1 MINDSR
7 SENVMDNIARVEQAE
22 ARTEQAEA
30 RTEQAKTRTEQAE
43 ARSEQAENRTELA
56 KTRTELAEVRIE
68 QAEVRSEQAE
78 ARTEQAKTRIEEA
91 EVRIEQAETR
101 IEQIATHSEQ
111 AIYASELRY
120 RRLFETAQD
129 GILILNADT
138 GQVVDANPFM
148 ELLLGYSQA
157 EFLGKK
163 LWEIGPF
170 KGAAASRITFVELQH
185 ADRLRYEGLP
195 LETKGGKQVEVEF
208 ISNAYF
214 MDKQRLIQ
222 CNVRDV
228 TERKRAEEELRWK
241 TAFLEAQVDSA
252 PDGILVVDN
261 QGKKILQNQRMNDL
275 WKIPPEIAGNPD
287 DNVQI
292 QFVSSQ
298 TKNPRQ
304 FEDKVAHL
312 YSHPDEISR
321 DEIELIDNTVLDRY
335 SSPVRD
341 KAGKHYGRI
350 WTFRDIT
357 EGRKLEA
364 QFRQSQKMDAI
375 GQLAGGVAHDF
386 NNILAVIQLQSD
398 LLKSGGALS
407 AAQNEIVDDIGGAV
421 QRAAAL
427 TRQLLLF
434 SRKEALALR
443 DVDLNQSIN
452 DTTKMLRRI
461 LGEDI
466 QVQFRFSMESL
477 FIHAD
482 AGMMDQVLMNL
493 VVNSRDAMPAGGR
506 LIIETS
512 VVEFTETSA
521 SPSALGRPGS
531 FVCLSVSDTG
541 CGIPAQDLPKIFEP
555 FFTTKDVGKG
565 TGLGLA
571 TVFGIV
577 QQHLGWVNVYSE
589 VGHGTTFRI
598 YLPRLKDLAAP
609 PPERCIEEA
618 VRGGTETILLVE
630 DDPFLHASV
639 KKMLSELGYQVLEAV
654 NGREALKIWEQHGD
668 KIQLLLTD
676 LVMPGGMTGKELA
689 EKLHTQ
695 NSKLQVIYVS
705 GYSAAIASKDF
716 HLQEGVNYLTKPF
729 ASRRLAQFVREKLD
743 Q

>member
-1 MINDSR
+1 MSSDSQN
-7 SENVMDNIARVEQAE
+7 ENVTDSMARIERAE

-30 RTEQAKTRTEQAE
+30 RTEQAKTRTEEAE
-43 ARSEQAENRTELA
+43 
-56 KTRTELAEVRIE
+56 I
-68 QAEVRSEQAE
+68 
-78 ARTEQAKTRIEEA
+78 RTEQITTR
-91 EVRIEQAETR
+91 
-101 IEQIATHSEQ
+101 SEQ

-170 KGAAASRITFVELQH
+170 KGEAASRITFAELQH

-214 MDKQRLIQ
+214 MDKKRLIQ
-222 CNVRDV
+222 CNIRDL

-275 WKIPPEIAGNPD
+275 WKIPPEIARNPD
-287 DNVQI
+287 DGVQI
-292 QFVSSQ
+292 QFVASQ

-304 FEDKVAHL
+304 FGDKVAYL

-321 DEIELIDNTVLDRY
+321 DVIELTDNTVLDRY

-357 EGRKLEA
+357 ESRELEA

-398 LLKSGGALS
+398 LLKSGGTLS
-407 AAQNEIVDDIGGAV
+407 AAQKEIAEEISAAA

-434 SRKEALALR
+434 SRKEALTLR

-482 AGMMDQVLMNL
+482 AGMMNQVLMNL
-493 VVNSRDAMPAGGR
+493 VVNSRDAMPTGGR

-512 VVEFTETSA
+512 VVEFTEASSSLSA
-521 SPSALGRPGS
+521 QCRPGS

-541 CGIPAQDLPKIFEP
+541 CGIPAKDLPRIFEP

-577 QQHLGWVNVYSE
+577 QQHMGWVNVYSE
-589 VGHGTTFRI
+589 SGHGTTFRI
-598 YLPRLKDLAAP
+598 YLPRLKDMAAP
-609 PPERCIEEA
+609 SPESSIAEGL
-618 VRGGTETILLVE
+618 RGGTETILLVE
-630 DDPFLHASV
+630 DDAFLHASV
-639 KKMLSELGYQVLEAV
+639 KKILLELGYHVREAI
-654 NGREALKIWEQHGD
+654 NGVEALKVWEQHGD
-668 KIQLLLTD
+668 GIQLLLTD

-689 EKLHTQ
+689 EKLQAQ
-695 NSKLQVIYVS
+695 NSKLKVIYVS

-729 ASRRLAQFVREKLD
+729 AVRRLAQFVREKLD
-743 Q
+743 K